1 MSVFAF
7 PHLIAPLAR
16 FARSERASLS
26 IEAAIMLP
34 ILTVM
39 FVMGYQYFDQFR
51 REAQMTK
58 ASFAVA
64 DALSRFPGAVTIDQ
78 LNALEQVYEYLTY
91 SEGNSYMRFTEVR
104 RDGDEMK
111 ILISYATDGQAAMTD
126 VTLTSFLSQIPRLD
140 DNQRITLVEAYTYDN
155 PFFLVGLQDRI
166 IPNFVPMNHRYD
178 AGNAFWVDEDFVN
191 DEGNTTVQIDECEI
205 SETVNGLVLIG
216 AGSSDS
222 PDCQD

>member
-1 MSVFAF
+1 MSV
-7 PHLIAPLAR
+7 LSLSRLMTPLTR

-39 FVMGYQYFDQFR
+39 FVMGYQFFDQFR

-78 LNALEQVYEYLTY
+78 LNSLEQVYEYLTY
-91 SEGNSYMRFTEVR
+91 SQGNSYMRFTEVR
-104 RDGDEMK
+104 REGDEMK

-126 VTLTSFLSQIPRLD
+126 VTLASFLSQIPRLD
-140 DNQRITLVEAYTYDN
+140 DNQRITLVEAYTYDD
-155 PFFLVGLQDRI
+155 PFFLVGLEDRI

-178 AGNAFWVDEDFVN
+178 AGNAFWVDENLVN
-191 DEGNTTVQIDECEI
+191 GDGNTSVQIDACEV
-205 SETVNGLVLIG
+205 SETVNGLVLVG
-216 AGSSDS
+216 AGPSDS
-222 PDCQD
+222 DDCAS